1 MENTTNHTQNSSKK
15 ENSKKII
22 ILIVILLLLF
32 AGIAFSRNLFFGGNS
47 NTKDPVTPI
56 ETTNQNQNIDSSEE
70 LSAEEALRLL
80 EEGEK
85 IEVTGTMT
93 AEIVSPEGE
102 VFMPSQARMYEADI
116 TNFPKN
122 ASGECQ
128 WSFYLNQY
136 DQEEL
141 YQEMTTPVIQD
152 SCKFTSTFIANQGE
166 LRVEVRVIATDGSG
180 GEIVAE
186 TIAEREYT
194 VK

>member
-15 ENSKKII
+15 EKSKKII
-22 ILIVILLLLF
+22 ILVVILLLLF
-32 AGIAFSRNLFFGGNS
+32 AGIAYSINLFSGENA
-47 NTKDPVTPI
+47 NNKNPDNQI
-56 ETTNQNQNIDSSEE
+56 ETTNQNQNTDSSEE
-70 LSAEEALRLL
+70 LSAEEAVRLL
-80 EEGEK
+80 EESEK
-85 IEVTGTMT
+85 IEITGTMT

-116 TNFPKN
+116 SNFPKN

-152 SCKFTSTFIANQGE
+152 SCKFTSTFIANRGE
-166 LRVEVRVIATDGSG
+166 LRVEVKVVAADRSG
-180 GEIVAE
+180 EEIVAE
-186 TIAEREYT
+186 TVAEREYT